1 MKKLQQ
7 APPSLPPQSPVGCYA
22 PCLDSGSLGT
32 LSTLILH
39 GNRSVVSSLHPLGF
53 PNKCIYYFSARS
65 CKMILPDTVHGKVII
80 QLERV
85 MDIVLVILLVF
96 TLLWVGSILHLL
108 MSSVLIFTM
117 MFPKNQILGGL
128 ILSIILQKLHQ
139 TSW

>member
-1 MKKLQQ
+1 
-7 APPSLPPQSPVGCYA
+7 
-22 PCLDSGSLGT
+22 
-32 LSTLILH
+32 
-39 GNRSVVSSLHPLGF
+39 
-53 PNKCIYYFSARS
+53 
-65 CKMILPDTVHGKVII
+65 MILPDTVHGKVII

-96 TLLWVGSILHLL
+96 TLLWVGSILRLL

>member
-1 MKKLQQ
+1 
-7 APPSLPPQSPVGCYA
+7 
-22 PCLDSGSLGT
+22 
-32 LSTLILH
+32 
-39 GNRSVVSSLHPLGF
+39 
-53 PNKCIYYFSARS
+53 
-65 CKMILPDTVHGKVII
+65 MILPDTVHGKVII